1 MRIIDDIYNN
11 FTSFIFD
18 PIPVLS
24 QMLPILHC
32 VFQRDTN
39 QLTCAAWQW
48 NYVARP
54 PEIIMLR
61 RCKLI
66 PSDSLHSATLMIH
79 TINLGKLTNKLSKL
93 RDKLTELHFFLIE
106 ICSLENLAQ
115 LKVGRV

>member
-1 MRIIDDIYNN
+1 MRIIVDIYNS

-24 QMLPILHC
+24 H
-32 VFQRDTN
+32 VFSGEIQISSLVQRGN
-39 QLTCAAWQW
+39 GIMSPAG
-48 NYVARP
+48 

-79 TINLGKLTNKLSKL
+79 TINLGKLTNKLNKL
-93 RDKLTELHFFLIE
+93 RDKSTELHFFLIE
-106 ICSLENLAQ
+106 ICSS
-115 LKVGRV
+115 